1 MKRQFGRAGRISL
14 FENGEKSSFPAIHS
28 FAHFGDEV
36 VALVDTNYAAL
47 GVGDMVQ
54 KPLGY
59 FEANAEGGKASGESS
74 P

>member
-36 VALVDTNYAAL
+36 VALVGRQFGACHVAN
-47 GVGDMVQ
+47 
-54 KPLGY
+54 
-59 FEANAEGGKASGESS
+59 FEAFPKRRRAWRM
-74 P
+74 